1 MVLTSI
7 GFRRL
12 FLLLY
17 DTRRSEKIVDQ
28 PARGGSIDFCLL
40 CVCVCGKKKK
50 KCLVLC
56 YNQTNETII
65 SNGEI
70 DAEDD
75 GRRCTVFGNVP
86 PITTNCRRLH
96 AKAEK

>member
-1 MVLTSI
+1 M
-7 GFRRL
+7 
-12 FLLLY
+12 
-17 DTRRSEKIVDQ
+17 
-28 PARGGSIDFCLL
+28 
-40 CVCVCGKKKK
+40 CVYGKKK

-56 YNQTNETII
+56 NNQTNETII

-75 GRRCTVFGNVP
+75 SRCTVFGNVP

-96 AKAEK
+96 AKPEKIKGRKRGVMGKKKVEIFSSHGM